1 MVVRN
6 IRRGDSQLEL
16 EIALLDAR
24 GSARRYHRMGRC
36 HGLEE
41 EPAPGPVQHFREQSA
56 SYATLEQQQ
65 LDFAKQLERLEI
77 EVAVAE
83 PPAAGA
89 HASVWK
95 AHRENVS
102 HARAYI
108 KRVKQQLDS
117 CERYGAVR
125 RYLDRLVRKYEDAA
139 NRPWMRVEADSPPP

>member
-1 MVVRN
+1 MALPNLSSRSRSLMLAVALVA
-6 IRRGDSQLEL
+6 IIVWVGVMGWRRSR
-16 EIALLDAR
+16 LLDLA
-24 GSARRYHRMGRC
+24 
-36 HGLEE
+36 
-41 EPAPGPVQHFREQSA
+41 QHFREQSA